1 MMAPDSSG
9 CFALVDNSAFPDE
22 KHHDFYI
29 IKVSVP
35 EFKVTESLR
44 ILENVSSASLSPDGK
59 RIMVQQGEADQ
70 DRLLFFDAATLKPL
84 K

>member
-9 CFALVDNSAFPDE
+9 CIVFFDNSAFPDQN
-22 KHHDFYI
+22 HHDDYL
-29 IKVSVP
+29 IKLSLP
-35 EFKVTESLR
+35 ELKVTESLR
-44 ILENVSSASLSPDGK
+44 SLEGVSSASLSPDGK
-59 RIMVQQGEADQ
+59 RIMVHQGEADQ